1 MEKILQNYN
10 VKSFTIINDSHC
22 TKNPI
27 NNQLNCIYVINLKKD
42 KIRRNYILRIMK
54 KMQLNF
60 TLVVVEKI
68 TEETYL
74 LLNIDD
80 SLSKEEVGCSL
91 SHMWCLKDVISKGHS
106 HCIIFEDDIIFHK
119 NFTNLFL
126 DLDIVN
132 TKYDFL
138 LLGACDFSFSKV
150 NFNNVKDKLYVPDKN
165 AERVY
170 GAHANLYSAEGA
182 KKMFEAKM
190 HNFSFFDKDYHS
202 MFDFFPDTSFI
213 CSPNLVVTDIST
225 TNLQHEYPFFSKA
238 EENYYNKCFVNF
250 SFQDYHFIYLDIL
263 LKNPHIKIE
272 PYDTYQS
279 YIDKILYRHFYN
291 EEKSTNMK
299 KRLQFDFFTI
309 QDLKK
314 IISTNNV

>member
-10 VKSFTIINDSHC
+10 VKSFTIINDSHF

-27 NNQLNCIYVINLKKD
+27 NSQLNGIYVINLKRD
-42 KIRRNYILRIMK
+42 KMRRNYILRIMK
-54 KMQLNF
+54 KMRLNF
-60 TLVVVEKI
+60 TLVVVEKT

-91 SHMWCLKDVISKGHS
+91 SHMWCLKDSISKS
-106 HCIIFEDDIIFHK
+106 HPYCIIFEDDIIFHK
-119 NFTNLFL
+119 NFTHLFL
-126 DLDIVN
+126 DLDIAN
-132 TKYDFL
+132 KKYDFL

-170 GAHANLYSAEGA
+170 GAHANLYSLAGA
-182 KKMFEAKM
+182 KKMFETKM

-213 CSPNLVVTDIST
+213 CSPNLVVSDIST

-263 LKNPHIKIE
+263 LKNSHIKIE

-291 EEKSTNMK
+291 EEKSNNIK
-299 KRLQFDFFTI
+299 RRLQFDFFTI

-314 IISTNNV
+314 IMNS